1 MTGDR
6 RGGVQS
12 VETAAGILAAMAAAD
27 GPQSLK
33 SLAAAAGLAPAKAHR
48 YLVSLVRGGLVE
60 QDPAS
65 GRYAL
70 GGLAL
75 HLGLAALRRLDVVE
89 LAAAALA
96 DLGAAIDETAL
107 LAVWGN
113 RGPVV
118 IRWREASHPVT
129 VNVRIGSVMPLLR
142 SATGR
147 VFLAY
152 LPEAATAAMLQDEL
166 AVGADESVPDVPRS
180 AAQSRSLAAD
190 VRERGLARVQGQML
204 PGVAALSAPV
214 FQHDGSLQAVLT
226 VLGPEP
232 AFDVAWSG
240 ANAVALT
247 ASARALSARL
257 GYHAPPETGGR

>member
-12 VETAAGILAAMAAAD
+12 VETAADILAVMAAAD

-33 SLAAAAGLAPAKAHR
+33 SLAAAAGMAPAKAHR

-60 QDPAS
+60 QEPVS
-65 GRYAL
+65 GHYAL

-75 HLGLAALRRLDVVE
+75 NLGLAALRRLDVVE

-96 DLGAAIDETAL
+96 DLGAAIDETVL
-107 LAVWGN
+107 LAIWGN

-129 VNVRIGSVMPLLR
+129 VNVRVGSVMPLLR
-142 SATGR
+142 SSTGR

-152 LPEAATAAMLQDEL
+152 LPEAATAEMLEAEL
-166 AVGADESVPDVPRS
+166 AAGADESLADVPCS
-180 AAQSRSLAAD
+180 AAEARSLADD

-232 AFDVAWSG
+232 AFDVSWTG
-240 ANAVALT
+240 ANAEALT
-247 ASARALSARL
+247 ASAQALSARL
-257 GYHAPPETGGR
+257 GYHAAAETGVR

>member
-12 VETAAGILAAMAAAD
+12 VETAAGILAVMAAAD

-33 SLAAAAGLAPAKAHR
+33 SLAAAAGMAPAKAHR

-65 GRYAL
+65 GHYAL

-75 HLGLAALRRLDVVE
+75 NLGLAALRRLDVVE

-96 DLGAAIDETAL
+96 DLCEAIDETVL
-107 LAVWGN
+107 LAIWGN

-129 VNVRIGSVMPLLR
+129 VNVRVGSVMPLLR
-142 SATGR
+142 SSTGR

-152 LPEAATAAMLQDEL
+152 LPEAATETMLKTEL
-166 AVGADESVPDVPRS
+166 AAADESLPDVPRNV
-180 AAQSRSLAAD
+180 AAARSLAAD
-190 VRERGLARVQGQML
+190 VRTRGLARVRGQML

-226 VLGPEP
+226 VLGPAP
-232 AFDVAWSG
+232 AFDVAWTG

-247 ASARALSARL
+247 AAAQALSARL
-257 GYHAPPETGGR
+257 GYHAAAETGVC

>member
-1 MTGDR
+1 MTDDR
-6 RGGVQS
+6 RGGVRS
-12 VETAAGILAAMAAAD
+12 VETAADILAVMAAAD
-27 GPQSLK
+27 GPQNLK
-33 SLAAAAGLAPAKAHR
+33 SLAAAAGMAPAKAHR

-75 HLGLAALRRLDVVE
+75 NLGLAALRRLDVVE
-89 LAAAALA
+89 LAATALA
-96 DLGAAIDETAL
+96 DLGAAIDETVL
-107 LAVWGN
+107 LAIWGN

-129 VNVRIGSVMPLLR
+129 VNVRVGSVMPLLR
-142 SATGR
+142 SSTGR

-152 LPEAATAAMLQDEL
+152 LPEAATGTMLEAEL
-166 AVGADESVPDVPRS
+166 AAADESVPDVPRS
-180 AAQSRSLAAD
+180 VAVARSLAAE
-190 VRERGLARVQGQML
+190 VRERGLARVRGQML

-226 VLGPEP
+226 VLGPAP
-232 AFDVAWSG
+232 AFDVAWTG
-240 ANAVALT
+240 ANAAALT
-247 ASARALSARL
+247 AAAQALSSRL
-257 GYHAPPETGGR
+257 GYHGGAETGVR